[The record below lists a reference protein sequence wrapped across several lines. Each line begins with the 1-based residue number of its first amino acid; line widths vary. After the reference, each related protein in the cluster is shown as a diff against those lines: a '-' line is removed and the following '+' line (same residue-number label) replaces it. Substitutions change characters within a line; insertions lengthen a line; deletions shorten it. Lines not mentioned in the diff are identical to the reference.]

1 MGLLTLFLEKKESVF
16 YILNFELE
24 SKAAS
29 RLRRY
34 LIFNMKPILLRAYSI
49 YNRVRSPSLFIIN
62 NCSFFFFLIQFDI
75 LEIDASG

>member
-1 MGLLTLFLEKKESVF
+1 MGLLTLFLEKKKSVF

-29 RLRRY
+29 HLRRY

-49 YNRVRSPSLFIIN
+49 STRVRSPSLFIIN
-62 NCSFFFFLIQFDI
+62 NCSFFFLIQFDI